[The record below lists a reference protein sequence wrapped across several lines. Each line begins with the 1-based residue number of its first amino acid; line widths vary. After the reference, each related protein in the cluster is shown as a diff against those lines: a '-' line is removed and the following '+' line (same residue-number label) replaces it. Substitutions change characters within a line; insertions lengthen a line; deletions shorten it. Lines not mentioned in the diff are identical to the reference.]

1 MAAPSYAQLL
11 ASSEAELD
19 GLEWGVVEWGLG
31 SVEQEGSLVE
41 EGEPQQGEG

>member
-1 MAAPSYAQLL
+1 MAAPSCAQLL
-11 ASSEAELD
+11 VLLGAELD